1 MVFALPGKAWW
12 FIIYGRQATCVS
24 NRSSGDYSL
33 RRSGIKIIADIPGD
47 GAPVE
52 RQHVYQLRLKMW
64 LHKGEPI
71 HWERPWGLVDRARL
85 EDDGATLITD
95 LRVDRENMFAGLFQG
110 IEGMR
115 IGGIR
120 KLKVSPHLAYGD
132 TGIPGR
138 IPPQAVIIAEIEFIA
153 ERKMHG

>member
-1 MVFALPGKAWW
+1 M
-12 FIIYGRQATCVS
+12 
-24 NRSSGDYSL
+24 

-120 KLKVSPHLAYGD
+120 KLKISPHLANGD

-153 ERKMHG
+153 ERSMHG